1 MFEPRRLRVHYQ
13 VERKTGESFQ
23 FRRNDQESGESF
35 HFSLNLDESGL
46 MESLPEHGPEWA
58 SASTERCSGCTST
71 GRYCRAALAIAP
83 VVDAFLGLNSLE
95 SVRTRVTV
103 ANRVTETI
111 APVSQVISSLMGLC
125 MAASG
130 CPRTA
135 PFRAMAVYH
144 QPFATLE
151 ETVIRAA
158 GFALL
163 GRWAHGK
170 PFDDEDPFAELLDS
184 WGDLEEVNMRIVR
197 RLQAYCATDAAL
209 NGLVNLDMFAKG
221 GSLGLRSALEALK
234 PALLDHP
241 ETVGELF

>member
-1 MFEPRRLRVHYQ
+1 MFEPRRLSVHYQ
-13 VERKTGESFQ
+13 VERKSGDSFQ
-23 FRRNDQESGESF
+23 FRRNDQESGETF
-35 HFSLNLDESGL
+35 HFRLSLDENGL
-46 MESLPEHGPEWA
+46 IESLPEDGPEWTN
-58 SASTERCSGCTST
+58 ASTERCTGCTSPSK
-71 GRYCRAALAIAP
+71 YCRAALSIAP
-83 VVDAFLGLNSLE
+83 VVDAFLELDSLE
-95 SVRTRVTV
+95 TVRTRVTV
-103 ANRVTETI
+103 GNRVTETI
-111 APVSQVISSLMGLC
+111 TPISQVISSLMGLC
-125 MAASG
+125 MATSG

-170 PFDDEDPFAELLDS
+170 SSSDEDPFAELIET
-184 WGDLEEVNMRIVR
+184 WAELEEVNIRIGR
-197 RLQAYCATDAAL
+197 RLQDYCATDAAL

-221 GSLGLRSALEALK
+221 GTMGLTSALDALK
-234 PALLDHP
+234 PALIDHP

>member
-1 MFEPRRLRVHYQ
+1 MDRH
-13 VERKTGESFQ
+13 
-23 FRRNDQESGESF
+23 
-35 HFSLNLDESGL
+35 
-46 MESLPEHGPEWA
+46 
-58 SASTERCSGCTST
+58 
-71 GRYCRAALAIAP
+71 CRAALSIVP
-83 VVDAFLGLNSLE
+83 VVEAFLGLNSLE
-95 SVRTRVTV
+95 TVRTRVTV
-103 ANRVTETI
+103 GERVTETI

-135 PFRAMAVYH
+135 PLRAMAVYH

-170 PFDDEDPFAELLDS
+170 LSDGEDPFAELMAT
-184 WGDLEEVNMRIVR
+184 WMDLEEVNSRIGR
-197 RLQAYCATDAAL
+197 RLQAHCETDAAL

-221 GSLGLRSALEALK
+221 GTMGLTAALEALK
-234 PALLDHP
+234 PALVEHP